1 MSPEA
6 VLSAAREMLVIALL
20 VTTPFLGV
28 AMLAS
33 LVVGLLQAST
43 RMNDLTLSFVPRF
56 FAVLLVVYLGSS
68 WVAGQMSGY
77 IEHAMVTASALLR

>member
-56 FAVLLVVYLGSS
+56 FAVLLVVYLASS
-68 WVAGQMSGY
+68 WVAAQMSGY
-77 IEHAMVTASALLR
+77 IEHAMAAAPALLR